1 MSHHILIYGGIIAAA
16 LLPHLFAKANDAK
29 NANKDYFMIASCLT
43 SGFLAYCFIMLMS
56 FAQHGRM

>member
-1 MSHHILIYGGIIAAA
+1 MSHHILIYGAIIAAA
-16 LLPHLFAKANDAK
+16 LLPYLFAKAIDAK